1 MPHLGSQSQPNNRLK
16 QALTGVKEHGVGV
29 FLYRTINNVT
39 KGADLTIF
47 CILAQLERYKIRND
61 CYPEELY
68 VQVDGG
74 SENANKYCL
83 AAMELIVAK
92 RMVRVIHY
100 TRLPTGH
107 THEDIDACF
116 GHIKKILKGKKTK
129 CMHMYINT
137 YTHAYIYI

>member
-1 MPHLGSQSQPNNRLK
+1 LGSQSQPNNRLK

-47 CILAQLERYKIRND
+47 CILSQLERYKIRND

-83 AAMELIVAK
+83 AAMELIIAK

-116 GHIKKILKGKKTK
+116 GHIKKILKGKKIK
-129 CMHMYINT
+129 
-137 YTHAYIYI
+137 